1 LAGATFVLMMKAKK
15 ETPMR
20 YMYLVKSCHQG
31 MPPQRLFE
39 EMDKLQAKAVK
50 SGAMIDSGGLMPPQ
64 MGSAHIKLEKGKVT
78 VTDMPLAEGKEVIGG
93 YAIFE
98 FKTREEAIASALEFM
113 NLHKEFGEGWE
124 GVCEMRP
131 MAVNPHSAPR
141 G

>member
-1 LAGATFVLMMKAKK
+1 
-15 ETPMR
+15 MR
-20 YMYLVKSCHQG
+20 YMYMVKSNMQK

-39 EMDKLQAKAVK
+39 EMDKLAQKAIK
-50 SGAMIDSGGLMPPQ
+50 SGAMIDNGGLLPPH
-64 MGSAHIKLEKGKVT
+64 MGGAQITLHGGKIT

-98 FKTREEAIASALEFM
+98 YKTREEAIASAVEFM
-113 NLHKEFGEGWE
+113 NLHKEFAEDWE

-131 MAVNPHSAPR
+131 MAGNLRDPL

>member
-1 LAGATFVLMMKAKK
+1 
-15 ETPMR
+15 MR
-20 YMYLVKSCHQG
+20 YMYMVKSDMQK
-31 MPPQRLFE
+31 MPPERLFK
-39 EMDKLQAKAVK
+39 EMEKLTEKAIR
-50 SGAMIDSGGLMPPQ
+50 SGAMIDNGGLLPPH
-64 MGSAHIKLEKGKVT
+64 MGGAQIKLEGGKVT

-98 FKTREEAIASALEFM
+98 FKTREEAIASAVEFM

-131 MAVNPHSAPR
+131 MAGNLRDPV